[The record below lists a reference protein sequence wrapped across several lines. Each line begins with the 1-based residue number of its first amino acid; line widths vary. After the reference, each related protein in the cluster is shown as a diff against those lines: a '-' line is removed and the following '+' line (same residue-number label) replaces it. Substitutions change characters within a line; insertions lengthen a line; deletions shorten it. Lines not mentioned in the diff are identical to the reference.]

1 MRSSLLCLL
10 SLLAVLLSAPAH
22 AFCGFYVGKS
32 DKPLFNKASKVALV
46 RDGDRTV
53 LTLSADYEGDLKD
66 FAMVVPVP
74 VVLQRDQIHVGDRGL
89 LEKLDAYSVPR
100 LVEYYDPDPCPRYAD
115 RYPRSLAPA
124 AAGMAM
130 KEEARPEPVRSR
142 ALGVTVEAQYN
153 IGEYEIVL
161 LSAKQSDGLA
171 TWLTES
177 GYRIPPA
184 ASRALAP
191 YIRQNMKFFVAKVNL
206 KEQARTGS
214 TFLRP
219 IQIAYESEK
228 FMLPIRLGM
237 ANAQGPQDLLVF
249 ALTRQGRVESINYR
263 TVKMPTGVNVPTYL
277 KDQFGPFYQAV
288 FDHQQDREH
297 HRAVFTEYFWNMGS
311 CDPCSADPLPPEQ
324 LRELGVFWLGENQGG
339 YHGYGVPVVL
349 TRLHVRYDNEHF
361 PEDLA
366 FQITN
371 DNALYQARYVMQV
384 PFKGDLSCPAGKAYQ
399 QQLVQRHR
407 QEAESLAD
415 LTGWKRSEIRK
426 QMGPDYVPEQ
436 SWYQKLWK

>member
-1 MRSSLLCLL
+1 MRASLLCLL
-10 SLLAVLLSAPAH
+10 SLAAVLLSAPAQ

-74 VVLQRDQIHVGDRGL
+74 VLLTKDQIHIGDRSL

-100 LVEYYDPDPCPRYAD
+100 LVEYYDPDPCR
-115 RYPRSLAPA
+115 RFYPRRSMAMGGA
-124 AAGMAM
+124 AAPMMEQKASLGA
-130 KEEARPEPVRSR
+130 ARDR
-142 ALGVTVEAQYN
+142 ALGVTVEAQYTV
-153 IGEYEIVL
+153 GEYEIVI

-171 TWLTES
+171 TWLTEN
-177 GYRIPPA
+177 GYKIPA
-184 ASRALAP
+184 AANRALAP

-206 KEQARTGS
+206 KAQKRTGS
-214 TFLRP
+214 AFLRP

-237 ANAQGPQDLLVF
+237 ANANGPQDLIVF

-263 TVKMPTGVNVPTYL
+263 NVKMPTGMNIPTYL
-277 KDQFGPFYQAV
+277 KGQFEPFYKAV
-288 FDHQQDREH
+288 FAHEEAKEH

-311 CDPCSADPLPPEQ
+311 CDPCSADPLPPESLKQ
-324 LRELGVFWLGENQGG
+324 LGVFWLDSAQPYN
-339 YHGYGVPVVL
+339 VPVVL
-349 TRLHVRYDNEHF
+349 TRLHVRYDDEHF

-366 FQITN
+366 FQVTS
-371 DNALYQARYVMQV
+371 DNNTYQARYVMQQ
-384 PFKGDLSCPAGKAYQ
+384 PFKGDVSCAAGQAYKK
-399 QQLVQRHR
+399 QLATRHQ
-407 QEAESLAD
+407 QEAKTLAS
-415 LTGWKRSEIRK
+415 LTGWSLANIQK
-426 QMGPDYVPEQ
+426 QMGPDFVPQ
-436 SWYQKLWK
+436 KTWYQKLWQ

>member
-1 MRSSLLCLL
+1 MRASLLCLL
-10 SLLAVLLSAPAH
+10 SLAAVLFAVPAH

-53 LTLSADYEGDLKD
+53 LTLSADYDGDLKD

-74 VVLQRDQIHVGDRGL
+74 VLLSRDQIHVGDRSL

-100 LVEYYDPDPCPRYAD
+100 LVEYYDSDPCRRREAMD
-115 RYPRSLAPA
+115 AVA
-124 AAGMAM
+124 AAPMMERKAM
-130 KEEARPEPVRSR
+130 SPSPARGAAS
-142 ALGVTVEAQYN
+142 LGVRVEAQYTV
-153 IGEYEIVL
+153 GEYEIVI

-171 TWLTES
+171 TWLTQN
-177 GYRIPPA
+177 GYKIPPA

-206 KEQARTGS
+206 KEQKRTGS
-214 TFLRP
+214 AFLRP

-237 ANAQGPQDLLVF
+237 ANANGPQDLLVF

-263 TVKMPTGVNVPTYL
+263 TVKMPTGMNIPTYL
-277 KDQFGPFYQAV
+277 KGQFEPFYKAV
-288 FDHQQDREH
+288 FARQEAKEH

-311 CDPCSADPLPPEQ
+311 CDPCSADPLPPQ
-324 LRELGVFWLGENQGG
+324 ALKQLGVFWLDGNPT
-339 YHGYGVPVVL
+339 YNVPVVL
-349 TRLHVRYDNEHF
+349 TRLHVRYDDEHF

-366 FQITN
+366 FQVTRDN
-371 DNALYQARYVMQV
+371 DLYQARYVMQQ
-384 PFKGDLSCPAGKAYQ
+384 PFKGDLSCAAGQAYQ
-399 QQLVQRHR
+399 KQLVTRH
-407 QEAESLAD
+407 QEEAKTLAD
-415 LTGWKRSEIRK
+415 LTGWSLASIQK
-426 QMGPDYVPEQ
+426 QMGPDFVPQ
-436 SWYQKLWK
+436 KRWYQKLWQ